1 MSSTKISS
9 EQLKHIANLARL
21 EIKADKQD
29 LLIKQLSQTAEYI
42 DILSQVDTKNVTPT
56 YQVNH
61 LKNVCRQDKVGQ
73 SLSQSEALSQAPKT
87 HNGYF
92 QTQATIK
99 K

>member
-1 MSSTKISS
+1 MSATKITS
-9 EQLKHIANLARL
+9 EQLKRIAALAHL
-21 EIKADKQD
+21 EISSQD
-29 LLIKQLSQTAEYI
+29 QDTLTQQLSKTTEYI
-42 DILSQVDTKNVTPT
+42 DILSDVDTKNVSPT

-61 LKNVCRQDKVGQ
+61 LQNVCRPDKVTS
-73 SLSQSEALSQAPKT
+73 SLSQSEALSQAPQT

>member
-1 MSSTKISS
+1 MSTTKITP
-9 EQLKHIANLARL
+9 EQLNRIAALAYL
-21 EIKADKQD
+21 KISPQD
-29 LLIKQLSQTAEYI
+29 QDTLIQQLSQTTEYI
-42 DILSQVDTKNVTPT
+42 DILSDVDTKNVSPT

-61 LKNVCRQDKVGQ
+61 LQNVCRPDEVTL
-73 SLSQSEALSQAPKT
+73 SLSQSEALSQAPQT

>member
-1 MSSTKISS
+1 MSATKITS
-9 EQLKHIANLARL
+9 EQLKRIAALAHL
-21 EIKADKQD
+21 EISSQD
-29 LLIKQLSQTAEYI
+29 QDTLTQQLSKTTEYI
-42 DILSQVDTKNVTPT
+42 DILSDVDTKNVSPT

-61 LKNVCRQDKVGQ
+61 LQNVCRPDEIAP
-73 SLSQSEALSQAPKT
+73 SLSQSEALSQAPQT

>member
-1 MSSTKISS
+1 MS
-9 EQLKHIANLARL
+9 
-21 EIKADKQD
+21 
-29 LLIKQLSQTAEYI
+29 
-42 DILSQVDTKNVTPT
+42 PT

-61 LKNVCRQDKVGQ
+61 LQNVCRPDEVTL
-73 SLSQSEALSQAPKT
+73 SLSQSEALSQAPQT